1 MLLIVSIGRS
11 IRALLGTY
19 LDFAAWLW
27 PVFVRLVEL
36 GKTLTHSMMEIHFSF
51 ILLISQI

>member
-51 ILLISQI
+51 ILVISQI